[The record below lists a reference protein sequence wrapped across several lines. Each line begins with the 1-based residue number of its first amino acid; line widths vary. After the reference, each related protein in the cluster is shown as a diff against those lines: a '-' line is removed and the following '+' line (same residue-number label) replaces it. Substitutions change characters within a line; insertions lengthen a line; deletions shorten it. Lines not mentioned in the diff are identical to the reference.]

1 MSCKALK
8 LSSCEIKGST
18 FAGRKFTFLDRD
30 ISEDT
35 FVAKV
40 RGFYNDSHIIAE
52 IEGVKDEEG
61 NVYFPKTPL
70 ESYQKGNYTIDYWAT
85 FQGLEKE
92 LIEKIAVE
100 NFKIS
105 IDACDCGDSEDS
117 TFTLTFPEETI
128 EYSVEIAVINIGGGG
143 DTSNLARRNGTNITN
158 PENWK
163 ASLGYVTDISGLA
176 TTTYVNETFQPIG
189 NYLIPSDIAN
199 LASLS
204 YVNSTFATID
214 NTYTKTEVDG
224 LLTAVYRSKGSVD
237 NFASLPTTNRR
248 AGDVWN
254 LLDTGDNYVWV
265 TNLNNTGVP
274 GWDKLSGV
282 VDLSA
287 YQTTSSADAK
297 YFLISNAN
305 ADNISE
311 TSTRVY
317 LTPAQKAQIATNASA
332 ISTNAT
338 AIANKNS
345 ILETR
350 ANIPTKFWT
359 GTQAQYDAIV
369 TKDSATLYFIQ

>member
-1 MSCKALK
+1 MSCKAHK
-8 LSSCEIKGST
+8 INTCEIKGST
-18 FAGRKFTFLDRD
+18 FEGMRFIANNRD

-40 RGFYNDSHIIAE
+40 RGFYNSQTIEE
-52 IEGVKDEEG
+52 IQGIKDIE
-61 NVYFPKTPL
+61 NNIYFSKSTLENNPK
-70 ESYQKGNYTIDYWAT
+70 GHYTIEYWGN
-85 FQGLEKE
+85 FQGLGDR
-92 LIEKIAVE
+92 LLMVE
-100 NFKIS
+100 EFKIS
-105 IDACDCGDSEDS
+105 LDACDCGSSNDP
-117 TFTLTFPEETI
+117 FNF
-128 EYSVEIAVINIGGGG
+128 SVDFNENIFEFEVQIAVIDIGGGG
-143 DTSNLARRNGTNITN
+143 DTSNLAKRNGTNITN

-163 ASLGYVTDISGLA
+163 ASLGYVTDISGKA
-176 TTTYVNETFQPIG
+176 DVTYVNETFQPIG
-189 NYLIPSDIAN
+189 NYLIASDIAN

-287 YQTTSSADAK
+287 YQTTLSADAK

-317 LTPAQKAQIATNASA
+317 LTPAQKAQIATNTSA

-350 ANIPTKFWT
+350 ANIPTKFWI

-369 TKDSATLYFIQ
+369 TKDSSTLYFIQ